1 MSDVSFNM
9 VIVEGGSFTMG
20 ATSEQGSGANN
31 WEKQPHKVNLATYS
45 IGQTEVTQELWCAI
59 KGNNPCDSP
68 SDLKLPIGGVNW
80 DACQVFLGIIK
91 FRQEKGSFLFP
102 ACSPPCVAVGD

>member
-1 MSDVSFNM
+1 
-9 VIVEGGSFTMG
+9 MG

-80 DACQVFLGIIK
+80 DACQVFFTIGVFIYVWLSIEV
-91 FRQEKGSFLFP
+91 Q
-102 ACSPPCVAVGD
+102 CSTHCQSVCCDVFWTLLDNNK